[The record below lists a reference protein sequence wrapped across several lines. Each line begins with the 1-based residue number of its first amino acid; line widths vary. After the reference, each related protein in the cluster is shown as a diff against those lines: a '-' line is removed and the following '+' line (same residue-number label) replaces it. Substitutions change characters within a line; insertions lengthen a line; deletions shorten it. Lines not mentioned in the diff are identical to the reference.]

1 MVCLVREVHWL
12 AYQAHDLKI
21 VGSNPASDNMINFLI
36 YFFSILILFSAAMVI
51 IVNNPLHSVLYL
63 VLSFLSSSIILFLF
77 ENEFLA
83 LFFLIIYLGAIAIL
97 FLFVVMMLNIKHV
110 ELQNSRLYFPA
121 GILIGLTVVL
131 EVFGAISKFFYSNT
145 NNKHFDHN
153 YYLNWYDNLDSHIDI
168 YVLGQIFYTHY
179 VLQILMAGLILYL
192 ATIGVAFLTIKSAF
206 NKDKRR
212 DQSIF
217 RQLSRKNVL

>member
-1 MVCLVREVHWL
+1 MVNLLV
-12 AYQAHDLKI
+12 
-21 VGSNPASDNMINFLI
+21 
-36 YFFSILILFSAAMVI
+36 YFFSIILIVSSIMVI
-51 IVNNPLHSVLYL
+51 VAKNPLHSVLFL
-63 VLSFLSSSIILFLF
+63 VGSFLSSSIILFLF

-83 LFFLIIYLGAIAIL
+83 LFFLIIYLGAIAVL
-97 FLFVVMMLNIKHV
+97 FLFVVMMLNIKYT
-110 ELQNSRLYFPA
+110 ELQNSMLYFPV
-121 GILIGLTVVL
+121 GVFIGVTILIEVL
-131 EVFGAISKFFYSNT
+131 GAVSKIFSSNT
-145 NNKHFDHN
+145 DITQTNHN
-153 YYLNWYDNLDSHIDI
+153 HYLNWYDSLDSLPDL

-192 ATIGVAFLTIKSAF
+192 STIGVAFLTIKSSV